1 MMYEDKGDFIPSIS
15 DVLIKK
21 VRVDGGAEGI
31 VLEGY
36 PGSPMTNL
44 VLDDVKI
51 TNVKKRI
58 RVINA
63 GQPEFKNTFV
73 NGIEVSP

>member
-1 MMYEDKGDFIPSIS
+1 
-15 DVLIKK
+15 
-21 VRVDGGAEGI
+21 
-31 VLEGY
+31 
-36 PGSPMTNL
+36 MTNL

-63 GQPEFKNTFV
+63 GQPEFKNTFI